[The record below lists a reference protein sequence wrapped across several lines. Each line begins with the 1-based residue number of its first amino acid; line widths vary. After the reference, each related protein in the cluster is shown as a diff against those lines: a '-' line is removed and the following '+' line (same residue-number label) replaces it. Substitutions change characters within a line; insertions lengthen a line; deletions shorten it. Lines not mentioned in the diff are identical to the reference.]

1 MRFKEKVVLITGGN
15 SGIGKAAAIQ
25 FAKEGA
31 KVMIADLS
39 EKIGDDLV
47 EEIEAAGGEASFIR
61 VNVIDSDDVAR
72 MVSETILRMG
82 ALDIMVN
89 SAGILGPKVRTERYP
104 MEDFDKVIDVNVKG
118 VFYCMQEALKHF
130 AAQKA
135 GVIVNV
141 ASIAGILGMTG
152 HIAYSASKHA
162 VLGMTKTAAIEYARH
177 NIRVNAV
184 CPGFTDT
191 PMLTGANV
199 DDTYLETL
207 QQVTPQKRFGKPEE
221 IASAICYLASD
232 EASFVTGQG
241 YVLDGGLSAQ

>member
-1 MRFKEKVVLITGGN
+1 MRFKEKIVLITGGN

-61 VNVIDSDDVAR
+61 VNVIDSDDVTR
-72 MVSETILRMG
+72 MVSETVLRMG
-82 ALDIMVN
+82 GLDIIVN
-89 SAGILGPKVRTERYP
+89 SAGVLGPKARTERYP
-104 MEDFDKVIDVNVKG
+104 MEDFDKVIDTNVKG

-130 AAQKA
+130 SEKKS

-141 ASIAGILGMTG
+141 ASIAGILGVTG

-177 NIRVNAV
+177 NIRINAV

-191 PMLTGANV
+191 PMLTGADV
-199 DDTYLETL
+199 DDSYLESL

-221 IASAICYLASD
+221 IATAICYLASD